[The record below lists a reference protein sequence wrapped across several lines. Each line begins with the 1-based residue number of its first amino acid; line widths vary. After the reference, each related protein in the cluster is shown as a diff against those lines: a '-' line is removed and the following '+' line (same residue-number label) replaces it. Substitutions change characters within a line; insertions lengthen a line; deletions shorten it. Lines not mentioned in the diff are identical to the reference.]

1 MSADAVAPNGS
12 GIAGAGEARVRICE
26 VGPRD
31 GLQNLAAC
39 IPTARKI
46 DLIRRLADA
55 GLKHIQIGAFVNPHA
70 IPQFADIE
78 AVAGGVR
85 DLGGVTLSA
94 LVPNV
99 RGARR
104 AVASG
109 IDTLVFFFSVSRSHN
124 LANVRQT
131 PEESLA
137 ALEVIRTD
145 VLPGSGATLRVDL
158 ATAFGCPFEGRIATE
173 TVLAYVHRVAEA
185 GIGEITLCDTV
196 GVGNP
201 RQTEALARACRE
213 AFPEIAFGMH
223 FHDTR
228 GLALANAL
236 KAWEAGIRSFD
247 GALGGLGGCPFAPGA
262 TGNVAT
268 EDLAYLFSEMGIETG
283 VSPGALLAAGGFL
296 REIIPGLAL
305 TSALARAGLPVRHP
319 FPERPAAG
327 DVSSARKIR

>member
-1 MSADAVAPNGS
+1 MNANATAPDRDGT
-12 GIAGAGEARVRICE
+12 AGTANPQVRICE

-31 GLQNLAAC
+31 GLQNLAALV
-39 IPTARKI
+39 PTARKI

-55 GLKHIQIGAFVNPHA
+55 GLKHIQIGAFVSPQA

-85 DLGGVTLSA
+85 DLEDVTLSA

-104 AVASG
+104 AVACG
-109 IDTLVFFFSVSRSHN
+109 IGTLVFFFSVSRAHN

-137 ALEVIRTD
+137 ALAAICAE
-145 VLPGSGATLRVDL
+145 VLPDSGAALRVDL
-158 ATAFGCPFEGRIATE
+158 ATAFGCPFEGRIAAE
-173 TVLAYVHRVAEA
+173 TVLAYVRRLAEA
-185 GIGEITLCDTV
+185 GVGEITLCDTI
-196 GVGNP
+196 GVGTP

-213 AFPEIAFGMH
+213 AFPEVAFGMH

-228 GLALANAL
+228 GLALANTL
-236 KAWEAGIRSFD
+236 KAWEAGIRAFD

-262 TGNVAT
+262 PGNVAT
-268 EDLAYLFSEMGIETG
+268 EDLVSLFSDRGVETG
-283 VSPGALLAAGGFL
+283 VSLGALLAAGAFL
-296 REIIPGLAL
+296 RETLAY
-305 TSALARAGLPVRHP
+305 AGGHP
-319 FPERPAAG
+319 PECA
-327 DVSSARKIR
+327 

>member
-1 MSADAVAPNGS
+1 MNENPTEPITGGMD
-12 GIAGAGEARVRICE
+12 GAANPLVRICE

-31 GLQNLAAC
+31 GLQNLATHV
-39 IPTARKI
+39 PTARKI

-55 GLKHIQIGAFVNPHA
+55 GLKHIQIGAFVSPQA

-85 DLGGVTLSA
+85 DLEGVTLSA

-104 AVASG
+104 AVACG

-137 ALEVIRTD
+137 ALAAIRAE
-145 VLPGSGATLRVDL
+145 VLPDSGASLRVDL
-158 ATAFGCPFEGRIATE
+158 ATAFGCPFEGRIALE
-173 TVLAYVHRVAEA
+173 TVLAYVRRLAEA
-185 GIGEITLCDTV
+185 GVGEITLCDTV
-196 GVGNP
+196 GMGDP
-201 RQTEALARACRE
+201 LQTETLARACRE
-213 AFPEIAFGMH
+213 ACPEVAFGMH

-236 KAWEAGIRSFD
+236 KAWETGIRAFD

-268 EDLAYLFSEMGIETG
+268 EDLVSLFSDRGIETG
-283 VSPGALLAAGGFL
+283 VSRDALLAAAAFL
-296 REIIPGLAL
+296 RETL
-305 TSALARAGLPVRHP
+305 
-319 FPERPAAG
+319 
-327 DVSSARKIR
+327 